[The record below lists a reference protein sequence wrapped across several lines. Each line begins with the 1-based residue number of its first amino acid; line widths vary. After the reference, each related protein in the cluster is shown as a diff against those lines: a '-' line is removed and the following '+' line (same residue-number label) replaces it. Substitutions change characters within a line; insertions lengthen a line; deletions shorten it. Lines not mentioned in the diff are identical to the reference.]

1 MFFFKRKFI
10 LKRLDNLE
18 YLIFDLNKK
27 INNLDINDSLDNLNK
42 KELIDSILEILLKE
56 IKNLNKN
63 DFDNQINLLNQKIN
77 KIDNLNYIDKSQL
90 NEILLDERIEAY
102 KRIDS
107 IKENNL
113 SFLNEKFKNLE
124 ENLNLTIKKLDIL
137 ENRYN
142 KSISPS
148 IDVLKPINNKNSEF
162 NKLFDK
168 LTKNN

>member
-27 INNLDINDSLDNLNK
+27 INNLDINNNLDK

-56 IKNLNKN
+56 IKNLNNN
-63 DFDNQINLLNQKIN
+63 DFNNQINLLNQKIN
-77 KIDNLNYIDKSQL
+77 KIDNINCIDKSQL
-90 NEILLDERIEAY
+90 NEILLDERREAY

-107 IKENNL
+107 IKEENL

-124 ENLNLTIKKLDIL
+124 ENLNLTIKKIDIL

-142 KSISPS
+142 KSISSS
-148 IDVLKPINNKNSEF
+148 IDALKPINNKNSEF

-168 LTKNN
+168 LTKDN

>member
-27 INNLDINDSLDNLNK
+27 INNLDINDNLDK

-63 DFDNQINLLNQKIN
+63 DFNNQINLLNQKIN
-77 KIDNLNYIDKSQL
+77 KIDNINCIDKSQL
-90 NEILLDERIEAY
+90 DEILLDERIEAY

-107 IKENNL
+107 IKEENL

-124 ENLNLTIKKLDIL
+124 DNLNLTIKKIDTL

-148 IDVLKPINNKNSEF
+148 IDALKPINNKNSEF

>member
-27 INNLDINDSLDNLNK
+27 INNLDINNGLDK
-42 KELIDSILEILLKE
+42 KKLIDSILEILLKE

-63 DFDNQINLLNQKIN
+63 DFNNQINLLNQKIN
-77 KIDNLNYIDKSQL
+77 KINNNFNCINKSQL
-90 NEILLDERIEAY
+90 DEILLDERREAY

-107 IKENNL
+107 IKEENL
-113 SFLNEKFKNLE
+113 SLLNEKFKNLE

-148 IDVLKPINNKNSEF
+148 VDALKPINNKNSEF